1 MDTYERLKNLVK
13 NQIKRKNFDINT
25 VTPETTLESLGLD
38 SLDAAELIINIEE
51 EFELPEVTQE
61 EMVEVSTVKDLVN
74 LIQAKSG
81 K

>member
-74 LIQAKSG
+74 LIQTKSG

>member
-61 EMVEVSTVKDLVN
+61 EMVVVSTVKDLVN

>member
-61 EMVEVSTVKDLVN
+61 EMMEVSTVKDLVN